1 MSEINEQISVHV
13 AKIVQNSFAFLG
25 TLMKDGSPH
34 VTPIWI
40 DIVDNTILIN
50 TAEGR
55 IKQKNVSR
63 DPRVSISLIDEENP
77 YSMVTIRGQV
87 VEQTSDGADEHI
99 DKLAKKYLN
108 ADKYPGHSPNI
119 KRVILKI
126 RPEKIFYLPPRYE
139 QYLKKKNN

>member
-34 VTPIWI
+34 VTPVWI

-126 RPEKIFYLPPRYE
+126 RPEKIFYMPPRYE
-139 QYLKKKNN
+139 QYLKKKE

>member
-1 MSEINEQISVHV
+1 MVKNIEEISEPAANIIKQRN
-13 AKIVQNSFAFLG
+13 FAFLA
-25 TLMKDGSPH
+25 TLSKDGSPQ

-40 DIVDNTILIN
+40 DIDDTTILVN

-77 YSMVTIRGQV
+77 YSMVTIKGRV
-87 VEQTSDGADEHI
+87 IEQTNDGADEHI

-108 ADKYPGHSPNI
+108 IDKYPEHSSSI
-119 KRVILKI
+119 KRIILKI
-126 RPEKIFYLPPRYE
+126 KPEKVFYLPPRYE
-139 QYLKKKNN
+139 QYLKRK